1 MYTNYELLEA
11 LQKAANAG
19 EVEAIQ
25 DLSKSPDE
33 YPSLSTYTRR
43 FGGVAVAAH
52 RGSIDIDYRQRTVAM
67 PLTTKELDRFVA
79 LIPRL
84 DPYDQ
89 ALSMVCLLTGCAP
102 TEHQWVDEH
111 GIEKTETDSLV
122 LYPVE
127 AERGNRSVSVGPL
140 YNNLVRVFDH
150 ISPKRLMNSIT
161 YSKYPQGKREATRSL
176 RRISGEMEFELDR
189 PVTDHQ
195 YPSRRGVE
203 VYHSD
208 IRCTHYLFERCQ
220 GASEAMLQRRLGLSD
235 TEIDH
240 YNQFLD
246 DDEQSWSVRIEWRD

>member
-11 LQKAANAG
+11 LQKAANSG
-19 EVEAIQ
+19 DVEVIQ
-25 DLSKSPDE
+25 DRSKSPDE
-33 YPSLSTYTRR
+33 YPSLGTYTRR

-52 RGSIDIDYRQRTVAM
+52 RGSINIDYCQRKVAM

-84 DPYDQ
+84 DPHDQ

-102 TEHQWVDEH
+102 TEHQWVGEH

-140 YNNLVRVFDH
+140 YNNLVRMFDP

-161 YSKYPQGKREATRSL
+161 YSKYPLGESGSAL
-176 RRISGEMEFELDR
+176 HLHRISGKIEFELDR
-189 PVTDHQ
+189 PVID
-195 YPSRRGVE
+195 YRCANGRNME
-203 VYHSD
+203 VFHRD

-220 GASEAMLQRRLGLSD
+220 GVSEAMLQRRLGLSD